1 MMVTAISNRIQRVAQ
16 GVAARLPGI
25 LSRRNLEPVFSD
37 FFLTEFDGMILLI
50 APLNTN
56 KIRFLEH
63 YTDADLVHQIST
75 EVRKPIFVSNHSGL
89 RYVAVLSDPPQLPRK
104 IDLPLDTVPGQVAL
118 GVKPGGQILGL
129 PWGRMGHVIA
139 AGMTGSG
146 KSIFLRSMV
155 YQAIQNDMRLLVA
168 DMDQATVPMIANH
181 PALLAP
187 LASTPGDALDL
198 VDRALAECNQRADLF
213 KSAPDYPENLDE
225 YNRYAVAAQLPI
237 MNRVLVILDEFPA
250 IVTAAPA
257 IKDRIASL
265 GWRGRKFGLSI
276 VFSAQEFTKEIT
288 GPLRD
293 QVSTVICFHIRSAD
307 MARRLNCTGA
317 EHIPVTR
324 PGLAITDR
332 WGPIQ
337 TFYVDKLLLSDSAA
351 ITPVFT
357 NQERNLFER
366 AIAENGA
373 QLTRERV
380 MTWTG
385 VSEWRARRWLESW
398 ALRGWIAKDAM
409 HNNGYTVTPKTRQAL
424 SNHPTPPSSSNQPE
438 CPPAVLQP
446 IETEKQE
453 VPANR

>member
-1 MMVTAISNRIQRVAQ
+1 MVTAISNRLQRVAQ

-25 LSRRNLEPVFSD
+25 LSRRNLEPVFSE
-37 FFLTEFDGMILLI
+37 FFLTECDGMILLI
-50 APLNTN
+50 ASLNTN

-63 YTDADLVHQIST
+63 YTDTDLVHQIST
-75 EVRKPIFVSNHSGL
+75 EVKMPIFVSNHSGL

-104 IDLPLDTVPGQVAL
+104 IDLPLGTSPDQVAL
-118 GVKPGGQILGL
+118 GVKPGGQILSL

-146 KSIFLRSMV
+146 KSIYLRSMV
-155 YQAIQNDMRLLVA
+155 YQALHNNMRLLVA

-187 LASTPGDALDL
+187 LASTPGDALNL

-213 KSAPDYPENLDE
+213 KSAPDYPENLEE
-225 YNRYAVAAQLPI
+225 YNRYAVSAQLPPLS
-237 MNRVLVILDEFPA
+237 RVLVILDEFPA

-257 IKDRIASL
+257 IKTQIASL

-276 VFSAQEFTKEIT
+276 IFSAQEFTKEIT

-293 QVSTVICFHIRSAD
+293 QVSTVICFHVRSAD
-307 MARRLNCTGA
+307 MARRLNCMGA

-332 WGPIQ
+332 WGPVQ
-337 TFYVDKLLLSDSAA
+337 TFYVDKTLLSESDSVKPA
-351 ITPVFT
+351 FT
-357 NQERNLFER
+357 DQERSLFER

-385 VSEWRARRWLESW
+385 VSEWQVRRWMDSW

-409 HNNGYTVTPKTRQAL
+409 RNNAYTVTPETRHAL
-424 SNHPTPPSSSNQPE
+424 SNHPTPPSPSNQPE

-446 IETEKQE
+446 IKTEKQE
-453 VPANR
+453 VHS